1 MIETIETISTE
12 TVNRADEKT
21 PEWVGMT
28 VNGVLYYVNTEKK
41 VWIKSADTIPYP
53 RAYYP
58 GIENECDYADLE
70 PLWNYF
76 GEEEEEESEKEEE
89 NEDKDEDEDEDK
101 DEEEEEEEWNELI
114 VKGVLY
120 YVNPEETYWIK
131 SNDMYNNPRSYY
143 PGIENDFDYEDLEPV
158 WDYDEKIKQ

>member
-41 VWIKSADTIPYP
+41 LWIKSADTIPYP

-76 GEEEEEESEKEEE
+76 GEEGEDSEKDEV
-89 NEDKDEDEDEDK
+89 EDEED
-101 DEEEEEEEWNELI
+101 EWNELI
-114 VKGVLY
+114 VNGVLY

-131 SNDMYNNPRSYY
+131 SNDMYTNPREYY